1 MSSTRPG
8 ASRPGRRGL
17 LLSLERWAGLDK
29 YTGRA
34 LRQLRAALYLGLLF
48 AASTA
53 FYLILLLYSRAWG
66 LGGVIAAGVLCY
78 ASPPILIRRKL
89 VRCAKVLPAL
99 ALCALVY
106 VLGGLLGPQSNIHL
120 ALFLVIGWC
129 MSVVDLQRERPV
141 LGFLVGLTGVTFAL
155 VQASV
160 TVNVGGVT
168 PEPVMLRLMAQ
179 TMPAAVFVVFILVLA
194 PFYKKSQVDEDRL
207 EDSLRLLE
215 AEVRLRA
222 EAERGLREASVRLA
236 EASRAKSNFI
246 AMMGHELRTPLNGVL
261 GVNQLLKDTPLQD
274 EQRAMLQSIE
284 DSGQNLLALV
294 NDILDY
300 VNVRSGGAH
309 IAEIPFD
316 VVELCEES
324 VMSFEAQAAK
334 QGVELDLV
342 VDPTLPSLAAGD
354 PSRIRQTLKELIGNA
369 LKHTH
374 RGWVCVEVDYIV
386 SENDHRGTFRMAV
399 TDTGSG
405 IAEEARGAIFEE
417 FTQARSGASR
427 ESSGIGLG
435 LAFCKRLMV
444 SMGGTL
450 DYENQP
456 IGGSRFTFALPLR
469 VLAQPAEKRPLAG
482 LVFEVR
488 GGSLRA
494 NRSLQCALRR
504 LGGQVGGAAPEA
516 IQLNLDDNSAI
527 RAGDDVP
534 VRSETR
540 RSVRQLVVRRR
551 VLRELQTM
559 LGELVPPSS
568 RTGGRPLH
576 ALVVEDNVVNQ
587 KVLSKLLENLG
598 VSVTCVANGALAVS
612 AWKQH
617 PLDVI
622 FMDVEMPVMN
632 GLDATIAIRAM
643 PGGIEIPIV
652 GVSAN
657 ATPEEQQR
665 GLEAGM
671 NCYLQKP
678 IRKEQVSKVLRAL
691 YRNQPLSAHLASI

>member
-1 MSSTRPG
+1 M
-8 ASRPGRRGL
+8 
-17 LLSLERWAGLDK
+17 
-29 YTGRA
+29 
-34 LRQLRAALYLGLLF
+34 
-48 AASTA
+48 
-53 FYLILLLYSRAWG
+53 
-66 LGGVIAAGVLCY
+66 
-78 ASPPILIRRKL
+78 
-89 VRCAKVLPAL
+89 
-99 ALCALVY
+99 
-106 VLGGLLGPQSNIHL
+106 
-120 ALFLVIGWC
+120 
-129 MSVVDLQRERPV
+129 
-141 LGFLVGLTGVTFAL
+141 
-155 VQASV
+155 
-160 TVNVGGVT
+160 
-168 PEPVMLRLMAQ
+168 
-179 TMPAAVFVVFILVLA
+179 
-194 PFYKKSQVDEDRL
+194 
-207 EDSLRLLE
+207 
-215 AEVRLRA
+215 
-222 EAERGLREASVRLA
+222 
-236 EASRAKSNFI
+236 
-246 AMMGHELRTPLNGVL
+246 
-261 GVNQLLKDTPLQD
+261 
-274 EQRAMLQSIE
+274 
-284 DSGQNLLALV
+284 
-294 NDILDY
+294 
-300 VNVRSGGAH
+300 
-309 IAEIPFD
+309 
-316 VVELCEES
+316 
-324 VMSFEAQAAK
+324 
-334 QGVELDLV
+334 
-342 VDPTLPSLAAGD
+342 
-354 PSRIRQTLKELIGNA
+354 
-369 LKHTH
+369 
-374 RGWVCVEVDYIV
+374 
-386 SENDHRGTFRMAV
+386 
-399 TDTGSG
+399 
-405 IAEEARGAIFEE
+405 
-417 FTQARSGASR
+417 
-427 ESSGIGLG
+427 
-435 LAFCKRLMV
+435 
-444 SMGGTL
+444 
-450 DYENQP
+450 
-456 IGGSRFTFALPLR
+456 FALPLR